1 MSGWFEG
8 RIFAAEAAGT
18 FGLLVAATGSM
29 VYDGMQPMGLW
40 FVALMH
46 LLGLW
51 ILVAVFGKYSMAHF
65 NPAVTLGFAI
75 TGHARWRTVPC
86 YVAAQAAG
94 AIPGSLFVLHVLG
107 NHADLGLNRPD
118 YAYDALSLVG
128 IEAAATILL
137 MGAILCIVNTRV
149 HGVVA
154 GLAVGGVV
162 AADVWFF
169 GPVSG
174 ASMNPVRSLAPAL
187 VTGIVHDMW
196 LYVVAPLAGAAAPAL
211 AYRRL
216 RGSSRKAG

>member
-1 MSGWFEG
+1 MSVWFG
-8 RIFAAEAAGT
+8 ARVFAAEAAGT
-18 FGLLVAATGSM
+18 FGLLVAATGSI
-29 VYDGMQPMGLW
+29 VYDGMQPLGLW

-51 ILVAVFGKYSMAHF
+51 VLVSVFGKYSMAHF

-75 TGHARWRTVPC
+75 TGHARWRMVPC
-86 YVAAQAAG
+86 YLAAQVAG
-94 AIPGSLFVLHVLG
+94 AVPGSLFVLHVLG
-107 NHADLGLNRPD
+107 DHAELGLNRPD
-118 YAYDALSLVG
+118 YAYDAASLVG

-137 MGAILCIVNTRV
+137 MGAILCIVSTRV

-154 GLAVGGVV
+154 GLVVGSVV

-187 VTGIVHDMW
+187 VTGVMQDMW
-196 LYVVAPLAGAAAPAL
+196 LYVVAPLAGAAVPAL
-211 AYRRL
+211 IYRRL
-216 RGSSRKAG
+216 RRR